1 MGRDKPHKHRW
12 TPHFTDNGEYWII
25 RPRCSQC
32 GMFGATS
39 EARLS
44 DLLLEAVKVSIRT
57 KNIL

>member
-1 MGRDKPHKHRW
+1 MGRDKPHKHHW
-12 TPHFTDNGEYWII
+12 EPYVTDLGEYWAL

-44 DLLLEAVKVSIRT
+44 NLIMQTVSIRVRV
-57 KNIL
+57 K